1 MAIIKK
7 NIVKNI
13 TESSNLSTNDS
24 LLLLESFL
32 NLIIA
37 NSKTKKTKIT
47 GFGSFAFKATP
58 ERVGR
63 NPKTNESYLIKA
75 FKRFTFNPSIRIK
88 KILN

>member
-1 MAIIKK
+1 MSIIKK

-32 NLIIA
+32 NLIID

-47 GFGSFAFKATP
+47 GFGSFTFKATP

-63 NPKTNESYLIKA
+63 NPKTNEAYLIEA

>member
-1 MAIIKK
+1 MTVIKK

-13 TESSNLSTNDS
+13 TESSNLSANDS

-32 NLIIA
+32 NLVID
-37 NSKTKKTKIT
+37 NSKTKKIKIT

-58 ERVGR
+58 KRVGR

>member
-1 MAIIKK
+1 MSVIKK

-13 TESSNLSTNDS
+13 TESSNISTNDS

-32 NLIIA
+32 NLIID

-47 GFGSFAFKATP
+47 GFGSFALKATP

-63 NPKTNESYLIKA
+63 NPKTNKSYLIKA